1 MEPEGVVNAL
11 SKIHEAVLPGTLVID
26 TQPVSTLPPVESD
39 AGLLGAL
46 DMRGWTQTIHA
57 IDRRVERAIRDGLF
71 ELVETTY
78 FGVVDEYDDGQELVD
93 VTREWLGTT
102 VNGAFA
108 RRMARERGPVRLEQA
123 VRLRV
128 LRAR

>member
-11 SKIHEAVLPGTLVID
+11 RKIHEALLPGTVVID

-39 AGLLGAL
+39 AGLLGPL
-46 DMRGWTQTIHA
+46 DKRGWTRTIHA
-57 IDRRVERAIRDGLF
+57 IDRRVEHAIRAGLF
-71 ELVETTY
+71 ELVDTTY

-93 VTREWLGTT
+93 VTRGWRGTV
-102 VNGAFA
+102 VNAAFA
-108 RRMARERGPVRLEQA
+108 RRIARERRPVRLEQA